1 MEAFLYIT
9 NFVPG
14 ETSAKMFIDRKIGD
28 GGINGGDFARELNYL
43 KEGGAQSV
51 VIDINSV
58 GGSIVEGFSI
68 FSAIQSCQ
76 MKTTTRVVGIAASMA
91 GIISQAGDNRVIM
104 DYGIFHAHGPQ
115 VPAGVKVET
124 SLVAKMLESL
134 KTMIGA
140 KAKLTPEALDELMSK
155 ESIFTALEAL
165 ELGFFDEIEKTSAGS
180 PVLSKEADAET
191 MYNIVNQFITKPHK
205 MKELNSFFK
214 LENANEDVILKRVQE
229 LQAKA
234 DQLEGKDKEI
244 LALTNRVN
252 EVNTLNAE
260 TLVNSALESGKIS
273 KESVPSWI
281 SQAKNTF
288 DLTKTLLDG
297 LSASKTAVKVI
308 NSFDKP
314 NENESWTYAEWGTND
329 PKGLEEMKNSS
340 PEKFD
345 KLLTEYIK

>member
-9 NFVPG
+9 NFIPG
-14 ETSAKMFIDRKIGD
+14 ETAAKMFLDRKIGE

-43 KEGGAQSV
+43 KEEGAQSV
-51 VIDINSV
+51 TIDINSV

-68 FSAIQSCQ
+68 YSAIQSCQ
-76 MKTTTRVVGIAASMA
+76 METTTRVVGIAASMA
-91 GIISQAGDNRVIM
+91 GIISQAGDKRVIM

-124 SLVAKMLESL
+124 SLVAKMLDSL

-140 KAKLTPEALDELMSK
+140 KANLTPEALEELMSK
-155 ESIFTALEAL
+155 ESVFTALEAL
-165 ELGFFDEIEKTSAGS
+165 ELGFFDEIEQTKAGS
-180 PVLSKEADAET
+180 PVLSKEADPET
-191 MYNIVNQFITKPHK
+191 MYNIVNQFITKPNK

-229 LQAKA
+229 LQARA

-244 LALTNRVN
+244 LTLTNKVN
-252 EVNTLNAE
+252 EVNALNAE

-281 SQAKNTF
+281 TQATNSFDVTKN
-288 DLTKTLLDG
+288 LLDG
-297 LSASKTAVKVI
+297 LTTSKVAVKVT

-314 NENESWTYAEWGTND
+314 KENESWDFKEWSEKD
-329 PKGLEEMKNSS
+329 SKGLEEMKNSA

-345 KLLTEYIK
+345 KLLSDYIK